1 MTLSTTQL
9 RPLLFPLIQK
19 INKIFTALKLL
30 QALFLPMSVVP
41 MHFTFSCLGH
51 LSTGNANT
59 YKLLFP
65 SEFYIPN
72 KVGKAIFRIFLFHRK
87 ELASNNTCVSTYL
100 NVFPRSGESVEV
112 CVSGTLG
119 RRRRNAF
126 LEGCLLGERVLVSP
140 TTRLPGPLVFPCL
153 VHNTSRVSSSCP
165 SSPDLI

>member
-87 ELASNNTCVSTYL
+87 ELASNNSCVSTYL
-100 NVFPRSGESVEV
+100 NVFPSSGESVEV

-126 LEGCLLGERVLVSP
+126 LEGCLLGAE
-140 TTRLPGPLVFPCL
+140 
-153 VHNTSRVSSSCP
+153 SSCVSNHTPAGP
-165 SSPDLI
+165 SCFSLLGP

>member
-1 MTLSTTQL
+1 MVQWVPDNDVVNYSASSFA
-9 RPLLFPLIQK
+9 FPVDTKNQQD
-19 INKIFTALKLL
+19 FHSLKTVTGFVL
-30 QALFLPMSVVP
+30 ADVGR

-126 LEGCLLGERVLVSP
+126 LEGCLLGAE
-140 TTRLPGPLVFPCL
+140 
-153 VHNTSRVSSSCP
+153 SSCVSNHTPAGP
-165 SSPDLI
+165 SCFSLLGP